1 MTRLRAVSLFSNC
14 GAGDVGF
21 RQAGF
26 EFEVMAE
33 LDPRRLAVALRNHPG
48 AHGIPGDICH
58 TWQAVIDVYRSRAGV
73 ERPSLLAACPPCQ
86 GMSSARG
93 KAVEDDRNLLVVPIA
108 AVALRLKPRLIVVEN
123 VAQFLTRKVLDPR
136 SNQPIS
142 AARLLIDLIASEYH
156 AFPIVADLEEWG
168 VPQYRKRAFLT
179 FVHRE
184 EVALTTLRRGELSPY
199 PIPYRAPDHG
209 GSGPIRLRDALRA
222 MGLPRLD
229 ARTAKKARD
238 PERRLHA
245 VPVWTDRRYPMVAA
259 IPKHRGATAWEN
271 SQCERCGRDQDVG
284 PDATTCPTCAGPLL
298 RPLVFEGDEWRLVKG
313 FRSSSYRRMTSN
325 EPAATITTAT
335 GHVGSSITIHPSQN
349 RLLSPLECS
358 GLQTFPPSFDWGNA
372 LELWGPTNVREM
384 IGEAVPPLF
393 TFLHGVVLRGLLTGT
408 RPVAMLSALDPR
420 CKRARARL
428 QAKKRRTRGSYLAE
442 QSQNGD

>member
-21 RQAGF
+21 RLAGF
-26 EFEVMAE
+26 EFEAMAE

-48 AHGIPGDICH
+48 AHGIPGDIRH
-58 TWQAVIDVYRSRAGV
+58 TWPAVVNVYRSRANAD
-73 ERPSLLAACPPCQ
+73 RPALLAACPPCQ

-93 KAVEDDRNLLVVPIA
+93 KAVEDERNLLVVPIA
-108 AVALRLKPRLIVVEN
+108 AVALRLRPRLIVVEN
-123 VAQFLTRKVLDPR
+123 VVQFFTRHVLDPR
-136 SNQPIS
+136 TDEPIS
-142 AARLLIDLIASEYH
+142 AARLLVEILSPEYH
-156 AFPIVADLEEWG
+156 AFPIVAELEEWG
-168 VPQYRKRAFLT
+168 VPQHRKRAFLT

-184 EVALTTLRRGELSPY
+184 EEPLTALRREGLSPY
-199 PIPYRAPDHG
+199 PLPHRAPEYG
-209 GSGPIRLRDALRA
+209 GPGPIRLRDALRA

-229 ARTAKKARD
+229 ARTAQTACD
-238 PERRLHA
+238 PKRRLHA
-245 VPVWTDRRYPMVAA
+245 VPVWLDRRYPMVAA
-259 IPKHRGATAWEN
+259 IPKHKGATAWEN
-271 SQCERCGRDQDVG
+271 RRCERCKGDQDVG
-284 PDATTCPTCAGPLL
+284 PEATVCPTCTGPLL
-298 RPLVFEGDEWRLVKG
+298 RPLVFDDNGWRFIKG
-313 FRSSSYRRMTSN
+313 FRSSSYRRMKSD

-335 GHVGSSITIHPSQN
+335 GHIGSSTTIHPSQN

-408 RPVAMLSALDPR
+408 RPMPMLPASDPR
-420 CKRARARL
+420 CRRARAKF
-428 QAKKRRTRGSYLAE
+428 QTKRRRVCST
-442 QSQNGD
+442 